1 MGGFL
6 ALKPGE
12 EKVVKLRMRGPR
24 TRKEGKAFREA
35 LAALVRKYQT
45 RIVAT
50 PMPRKASKGKGMSK
64 KRSRER

>member
-12 EKVVKLRMRGPR
+12 EKVVKLRTRGPR

-35 LAALVRKYQT
+35 LAALVRKHQT

-50 PMPRKASKGKGMSK
+50 PMPRKASKGKGMGK
-64 KRSRER
+64 KRSREH